1 MFRWMVWCANGLV
14 EVREAS
20 FLHSSMAPVVIVIVV
35 VVIDRSRV
43 HVHMPMSY
51 RASKGTPRAPQHT
64 GNGLGM
70 QPAKGCESA
79 GMQQSVHAAKSWVR
93 SS

>member
-1 MFRWMVWCANGLV
+1 MFGVVNGLV

-43 HVHMPMSY
+43 HVHMPMPY
-51 RASKGTPRAPQHT
+51 RAPKGTPIAPQHT
-64 GNGLGM
+64 GNN
-70 QPAKGCESA
+70 GC
-79 GMQQSVHAAKSWVR
+79 KSWGLVNR
-93 SS
+93 DQTGM